1 MSQLFIK
8 QALFGI
14 FIALDHQEWSKIR
27 KNGKNP
33 FYKFWSHLHFSYFQ
47 QILGVVVWVLQKHPW
62 VVTKALILPNSCKM
76 KICNFLI
83 RQLITHFTHFTHFTH
98 STHFTHFRAL
108 CPLNSAAN
116 MQSTPSWGPWWGCCW
131 YIWETKRASV
141 GCLTFS
147 ICQKA
152 GDMANFSLWLTNL
165 FSNMEEFKS

>member
-62 VVTKALILPNSCKM
+62 VVTKALILPKSCNENM
-76 KICNFLI
+76 
-83 RQLITHFTHFTHFTH
+83 QLITYCTHYCAN
-98 STHFTHFRAL
+98 FRAL

-116 MQSTPSWGPWWGCCW
+116 MQSTPSWGPWW